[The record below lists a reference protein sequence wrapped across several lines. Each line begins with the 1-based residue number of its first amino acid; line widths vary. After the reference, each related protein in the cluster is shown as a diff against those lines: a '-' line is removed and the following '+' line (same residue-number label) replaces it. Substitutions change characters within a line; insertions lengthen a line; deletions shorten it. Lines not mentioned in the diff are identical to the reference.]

1 MGCLFVW
8 TPSSPFQADYH
19 GAMEPDDEAQPNL
32 EKLAKDLEGLLL
44 DPNRLNDADPELLK
58 RLRAAAGKVALPDRL
73 ARRAFSNQR
82 RKQDKQQARSK
93 DDQALNATSN
103 RALKRSL
110 RFPTAPP
117 ELQVSERDRELLEQ
131 QAWKPKDGA
140 PDPANLLEEPANCYI
155 CKESYRELHSHYD
168 ALCPSCAT
176 LNWEKRSQT
185 ADLSGRVA
193 LITGSRVKIGYEA
206 SLMLLRA
213 GVELIATTRF
223 PCDSARR
230 FAAEQDYG
238 DWSGRLHIFGLDLRH
253 TPSVEAFAKHINGSF
268 DRLDFLLHNACQTVR
283 RPPAYSAHLMEGEA
297 PGDLEPSVRNL
308 LRGHE
313 QLLADLGAQPAE
325 QVAQLSGAVDPAD
338 LSVQSHKKP
347 SALVGL
353 TQASGMSQ
361 LDILDENKERGLFP
375 EGMLDGD
382 GQQLDLRSKN
392 SWRMELS
399 EVPTVELI
407 EVQLVNAI
415 APFVLNARLKN
426 LMAKTGTRD
435 QHVVNVSAMEG
446 QFYRTFKTTRHPHT
460 NMAKASLNMMTRTS
474 AADFFQSG
482 IHMNSVDT
490 GWVTDEDPF
499 EAAVKKEQEQR
510 FAPPLDCIDGA
521 ARIVDPIFVGFNTG
535 VHCWGQFLKDYE
547 PARW

>member
-1 MGCLFVW
+1 
-8 TPSSPFQADYH
+8 
-19 GAMEPDDEAQPNL
+19 MESNHSEPCDLEA
-32 EKLAKDLEGLLL
+32 LAKELEGLSQ
-44 DPNRLNDADPELLK
+44 DPGQLQGADPALLK
-58 RLRAAAGKVALPDRL
+58 RLRAAAGRLALPDRL
-73 ARRAFSNQR
+73 ARRVFGKQR
-82 RKQDKQQARSK
+82 RKLEREQVRVK

-103 RALKRSL
+103 RALKRAL

-117 ELQVSERDRELLEQ
+117 ELQVSEHDRELLER
-131 QAWKPKDGA
+131 QAWTPGWGA
-140 PDPANLLEEPANCYI
+140 AARVLEEPANCYI
-155 CKESYRELHSHYD
+155 CKQAYQELHQHYD

-176 LNWEKRSQT
+176 INWEKRFQT
-185 ADLSGRVA
+185 ADLSGRVG
-193 LITGSRVKIGYEA
+193 LVTGSRVKIGYEA

-213 GVELIATTRF
+213 GAEVIASTRF

-230 FAAEQDYG
+230 FAAEDDFD
-238 DWSGRLHIFGLDLRH
+238 DWCDRLHVFGLDLRH

-268 DRLDFLLHNACQTVR
+268 ARLDFLLHNACQTVR
-283 RPPAYSAHLMEGEA
+283 RPPAYSAHLMEGESID
-297 PGDLEPSVRNL
+297 DLDPSTRSL
-308 LRGHE
+308 LRKHE
-313 QLLADLGAQPAE
+313 RLLADLGAQPAHSTPE
-325 QVAQLSGAVDPAD
+325 AAQIGGGDAGAD
-338 LSVQSHKKP
+338 LPAHAGNDK
-347 SALVGL
+347 SALMGL
-353 TQASGMSQ
+353 THAAGMSQ
-361 LDILDENKERGLFP
+361 LDLLNENQQRGLFP

-407 EVQLVNAI
+407 EVHLVNTI
-415 APFVLNARLKN
+415 APFVLNARLKD
-426 LMAKTGTRD
+426 LMARAGTRD

-474 AADFFQSG
+474 AADFYQSG

-499 EAAVKKEQEQR
+499 EAAVKKEQDQR